1 MLTVGGN
8 SLGCIS
14 SGTDQI
20 PELSIESSNVTPS
33 FGDGVTFNAIPTGMT
48 PTNYTWYANGVQ
60 IGTGATLAW
69 TVNAVGSIGILCVA
83 DDGTT
88 TVQAST
94 TVTAGY
100 TRVTSIYT
108 DGVNDFVRG
117 NWKIGAAKGRALSV
131 SFWVKYVSGTAF
143 FIRIGEPVDGQNY
156 TFLVQPSSTGPA
168 LNFRI
173 GTGTGYHIA
182 SAAITAGV
190 WNHVVMTYRCA
201 GYSTANPIAIYV
213 NGISVYSTTSTS
225 NHTQVVK
232 PSIQLG
238 LPDFGGA
245 ASVKFHGLS
254 IYEDCISAAQAATL
268 YNGGTPLSVPTLTGV
283 TMSEYF
289 GGAESAQVPST
300 NTSAAWT
307 EVAGVYGGT
316 IYCNNAFATPYGLV
330 TDIP

>member
-1 MLTVGGN
+1 MGFQFGNYGGGGSGGGTVVVSASTSTPAYGA
-8 SLGCIS
+8 SVTLYA
-14 SGTDQI
+14 
-20 PELSIESSNVTPS
+20 TPS
-33 FGDGVTFNAIPTGMT
+33 GGFT
-48 PTNYTWYANGVQ
+48 PTTYKWYANGTQ
-60 IGTGATLAW
+60 IGTGASLAW
-69 TVNAVGSIGILCVA
+69 AVNAVGSISILCVA
-83 DDGTT
+83 DDGVNTA
-88 TVQAST
+88 QSST
-94 TVTAGY
+94 TITAGY
-100 TRVTSIYT
+100 TRATSIYT

-168 LNFRI
+168 FNFRI
-173 GTGTGYHIA
+173 GAGPGFHVA
-182 SAAITAGV
+182 SQAVTANV
-190 WNHVVMTYRCA
+190 WYHVVMTYRCA

-213 NGISVYSTTSTS
+213 NGTSVYSNTSTS
-225 NHTQVVK
+225 GNTQVVK
-232 PSIQLG
+232 PSVQLG

-268 YNGGTPLSVPTLTGV
+268 YNGGTPLNVPTLAGV

-307 EVAGVYGGT
+307 EVAGVYGGKL
-316 IYCNNAFATPYGLV
+316 YCNNNFASPYGLV
-330 TDIP
+330 ADIP

>member
-8 SLGCIS
+8 SLGHIS
-14 SGTDQI
+14 SGTNQI
-20 PELSIESSNVTPS
+20 PELFIQSSNVTPS
-33 FGDGVTFNAIPTGMT
+33 FGDGVTFNAIPIGMT
-48 PTNYTWYANGVQ
+48 PTSYAWYANGTL
-60 IGTGATLAW
+60 IGTGASLAW

-83 DDGTT
+83 DDGTN

-94 TVTAGY
+94 TVMAGY

-168 LNFRI
+168 FNFRI
-173 GTGTGYHIA
+173 GAGSGFYSVSQA
-182 SAAITAGV
+182 VTANV
-190 WNHVVMTYRCA
+190 WYHVVMTYRCA
-201 GYSTANPIAIYV
+201 GYSTANPLAIYV
-213 NGISVYSTTSTS
+213 NGSAIYTNASPSGLF
-225 NHTQVVK
+225 QMVK

-238 LPDFGGA
+238 VPDFGGA

-300 NTSAAWT
+300 NTSAPWT
-307 EVAGVYGGT
+307 EISGINGGK
-316 IYCNNAFATPYGLV
+316 IYCNNAFATPYGLI